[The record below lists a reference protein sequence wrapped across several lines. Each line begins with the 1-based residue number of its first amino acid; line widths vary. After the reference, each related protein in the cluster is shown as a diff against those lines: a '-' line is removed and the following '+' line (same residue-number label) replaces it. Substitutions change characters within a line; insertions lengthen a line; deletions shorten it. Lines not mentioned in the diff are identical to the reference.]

1 MKTVCVQRQKV
12 CKCAYFVFA
21 LVTATERALHG
32 VAALHSDLSPHH
44 DSGGRLF
51 GAFHNKTAAAH
62 AEGRGDLGQD
72 FRKSLGKTQDR
83 GWRSQSGTVWN
94 DEVPVNKRSGKTRV
108 ELQGGEGTRRSAHC
122 FSSLQISNRDKE
134 INDDLNA

>member
-1 MKTVCVQRQKV
+1 MRFFWAKNTQNKNTKNKTLRTINKINTQKSENRTLGVCVQRQKV

-72 FRKSLGKTQDR
+72 FRKSLGKTQE
-83 GWRSQSGTVWN
+83 GGLEKPEWY
-94 DEVPVNKRSGKTRV
+94 RV
-108 ELQGGEGTRRSAHC
+108 
-122 FSSLQISNRDKE
+122 K
-134 INDDLNA
+134 